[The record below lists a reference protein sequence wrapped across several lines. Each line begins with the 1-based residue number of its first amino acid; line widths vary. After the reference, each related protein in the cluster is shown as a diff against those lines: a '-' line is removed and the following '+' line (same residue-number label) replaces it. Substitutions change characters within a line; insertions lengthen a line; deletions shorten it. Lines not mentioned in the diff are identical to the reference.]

1 MFLLP
6 AFKSLDFFVQIL
18 NISASVLFDSR
29 LLVYFR
35 LREFSKSAIEGF
47 TVSYLLFGFLS
58 VDLFVDL
65 VAFAD
70 VRGHL
75 FGVVLD

>member
-6 AFKSLDFFVQIL
+6 AFKSFDFFVQIL

-35 LREFSKSAIEGF
+35 LREFCKSAVEGF
-47 TVSYLLFGFLS
+47 TISYLLFGFLS